1 MASLSSIYEF
11 YKINKNSYGRKLI
24 NNINIV
30 SGGYIGAYGDLVV
43 DNINRP
49 SKIIGMADGKGKVI
63 YDYPI
68 DIKTKVNQLENIINN
83 NILNTQN
90 Y

>member
-1 MASLSSIYEF
+1 
-11 YKINKNSYGRKLI
+11 
-24 NNINIV
+24 
-30 SGGYIGAYGDLVV
+30 
-43 DNINRP
+43 
-49 SKIIGMADGKGKVI
+49 MADGKGKVI